1 MAYSS
6 GGLIEATDYNTR
18 AVNVN
23 AIWGVGAGSNG
34 YGQSTTL
41 SNVSVAGTVTATNWA
56 SLIARIDSM
65 RNHQS
70 GAASGLTQ
78 PSAGDTITFLSTL
91 DANVTNIITNK
102 LSTNN
107 TRGTALPT
115 GIGNPQLSN
124 ATAWVTSATKEFTVT
139 FSSTNTVR
147 YFFNSGG
154 LITFYLT
161 NTSASTTKGTD
172 WGTFLTNQVGTITLG
187 SNFCSRTGTGGD
199 NLTQNTSTGYHN
211 LTTTY
216 QTLFAI
222 GSTSAT
228 ADYGNNSITI
238 EAKVNGAL
246 YGASSNVVQFRV
258 ILTDAATD
266 VTNDNV
272 TGTLGLYVGYTPPE
286 TTYLANTWGTPTGG
300 TVTNTQ
306 S

>member
-41 SNVSVAGTVTATNWA
+41 SNVSVSGTVTATNWA

-65 RNHQS
+65 RQHQS
-70 GAASGLTQ
+70 ATTSGITQ
-78 PSAGDTITFLSTL
+78 PSAGNTITFLSTL
-91 DANVTNIITNK
+91 DTQVSTIITNK
-102 LSTNN
+102 LVTNA
-107 TRGTALPT
+107 RGTALPT

-139 FSSTNTVR
+139 FSDTNTVR

-172 WGTFLTNQVGTITLG
+172 WGTFLTNQVGTISLG
-187 SNFCSRTGTGGD
+187 SNFCSRSGTGGD

-258 ILTDAATD
+258 ILTDTAADTF
-266 VTNDNV
+266 NDNV
-272 TGTLGLYVGYTPPE
+272 TGTLSLFVGYTPPS
-286 TTYLANTWGTPTGG
+286 TTYLSNVWGTPTGG

>member
-6 GGLIEATDYNTR
+6 GGLIEATDYNNR
-18 AVNVN
+18 AANVN
-23 AIWGVGAGSNG
+23 AIWGTGAGSNG

-41 SNVSVAGTVTATNWA
+41 SNVAAGGTVTATNWA

-65 RNHQS
+65 KNHQS
-70 GAASGLTQ
+70 GSASGLTQ
-78 PSAGDTITFLSTL
+78 PSAGNTIAFISTL
-91 DANVTNIITNK
+91 DANISGIITNK
-102 LSTNN
+102 LTTS

-115 GIGNPQLSN
+115 GLGNPQISN
-124 ATAWVTSATKEFTVT
+124 ATAWVTSAVKEFTVT
-139 FSSTNTVR
+139 FSSTDTVR

-161 NTSASTTKGTD
+161 NTGASTTKGTD
-172 WGTFLTNQVGTITLG
+172 WGTFLTNQVGTISLG

-199 NLTQNTSTGYHN
+199 NLTQNTGTGYHN
-211 LTTTY
+211 LTTSY

-228 ADYGNNSITI
+228 ADYGANYITI

-246 YGASSNVVQFRV
+246 YGASSNIVSFRCT
-258 ILTDAATD
+258 LTDAATD
-266 VTNDNV
+266 TFNDNV
-272 TGTLGLYVGYTPPE
+272 TGTLALYAGYTPPE
-286 TTYLANTWGTPTGG
+286 TTYLSNVWGTPTSA

>member
-1 MAYSS
+1 MAYSQ
-6 GGLIEATDYNTR
+6 GGTIEATDYNNR
-18 AVNVN
+18 AANVN
-23 AIWGVGAGSNG
+23 AIWGTGAGSNG

-41 SNVSVAGTVTATNWA
+41 SNVAAGGTVTATNWA

-65 RNHQS
+65 KNHQS
-70 GAASGLTQ
+70 GSASGLTQ
-78 PSAGDTITFLSTL
+78 PSAGNTIAFISTL
-91 DANVTNIITNK
+91 DANISGIITNK
-102 LSTNN
+102 LTTS

-115 GIGNPQLSN
+115 GLGNPQISN
-124 ATAWVTSATKEFTVT
+124 ATAWVTSAVKEFTVT
-139 FSSTNTVR
+139 FSSTDTVR

-161 NTSASTTKGTD
+161 NTGASTTKGTD
-172 WGTFLTNQVGTITLG
+172 WGTFLTNQVGTISLG

-199 NLTQNTSTGYHN
+199 NLTQNTGTGYHN
-211 LTTTY
+211 LTTSY

-228 ADYGNNSITI
+228 ADYGANYITI

-246 YGASSNVVQFRV
+246 YGASSNIVSFRCT
-258 ILTDAATD
+258 LTDAATD
-266 VTNDNV
+266 TFNDNV
-272 TGTLGLYVGYTPPE
+272 TGTLALYAGYTPPE
-286 TTYLANTWGTPTGG
+286 TTYLSNVWGTPTSA